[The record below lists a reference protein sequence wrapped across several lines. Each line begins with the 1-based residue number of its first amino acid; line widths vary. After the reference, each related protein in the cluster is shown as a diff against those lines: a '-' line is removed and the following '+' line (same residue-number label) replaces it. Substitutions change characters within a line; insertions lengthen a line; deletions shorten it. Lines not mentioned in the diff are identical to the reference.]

1 MGIQPKSTKL
11 SKKEIIV
18 NFVLVI
24 SLIVI
29 FTGLALNMPKDKD
42 YDPFLIPLLKITRV
56 ETEETKNTNEILY
69 QLLKHCLDENN
80 NILNRCK

>member
-18 NFVLVI
+18 NFVLI
-24 SLIVI
+24 MSLIIMVI
-29 FTGLALNMPKDKD
+29 VLVLNTPKDH
-42 YDPFLIPLLKITRV
+42 DPFLIPLLKITRV

-80 NILNRCK
+80 NILNKCK